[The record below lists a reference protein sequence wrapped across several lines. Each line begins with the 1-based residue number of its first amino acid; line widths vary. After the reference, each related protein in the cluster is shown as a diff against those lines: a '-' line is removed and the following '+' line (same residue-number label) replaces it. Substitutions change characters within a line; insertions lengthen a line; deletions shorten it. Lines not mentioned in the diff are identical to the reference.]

1 MIFSTVHH
9 FTFISKGTPGL
20 KNLVVLLKLI
30 FTGDLVKQMVLST
43 TSSCFPVASSIT
55 LASTNK
61 RFPSGNHS
69 FFGCFRRRS
78 VLTMTLATP
87 SFNYTDKNAQHGYG
101 WRSTDNRIGHRIGP
115 IFSNIDKTSDRQNM
129 TIVIDVIFQNVV
141 ITRAFRGIQKVNTYW
156 HVEKSP
162 NLER

>member
-1 MIFSTVHH
+1 
-9 FTFISKGTPGL
+9 
-20 KNLVVLLKLI
+20 
-30 FTGDLVKQMVLST
+30 MVLST

-162 NLER
+162 NLERWVASAEWRANRTGHRPDVVKKYRLSDWLAKPISVDL